1 MNLHDVVLALL
12 KASIFLSV
20 FATGLEAKPEDAI
33 FLLSRPWQLAR
44 SLFAM
49 AVVMPVAA
57 TALVTAFDL
66 RPAVEIALVA
76 LAISPVPPL
85 LPKKQIKADGD
96 PSYAIGLL
104 VLSAVVAIILIPL
117 AIEGL
122 GEFFRTPIHIKPW
135 PIARLALFTVLIPLG
150 LGMAARQLAPA
161 IAIKVSRP
169 LALFAAI
176 LLIASALM
184 VLFALKAA
192 MWDLIGGGTIVAIV
206 AFVILGLAVGHWL
219 GGPDPHDR
227 TVLALATAARHPAI
241 ALTIATAT
249 FPDEKA
255 EVPAI
260 MLYLILGAVLAI
272 PYVMWRRRVD
282 PALVM
287 GRG

>member
-1 MNLHDVVLALL
+1 MNLRDVILDAL

-20 FATGLEAKPEDAI
+20 FATGLEAKAEDAI
-33 FLLSRPWQLAR
+33 FLLSRPSQLIR

-49 AVVMPVAA
+49 DVVMPVAA
-57 TALVTAFDL
+57 TALVMAFNL
-66 RPAVEIALVA
+66 RPAVETALVA

-104 VLSAVVAIILIPL
+104 VLAAVVAIIFIPI

-122 GEFFRTPIHIKPW
+122 GKLFQTPIHIKPW
-135 PIARLALFTVLIPLG
+135 PIARLALYTVLIPLG
-150 LGMAARQLAPA
+150 LGMAARRFAPE
-161 IAIKVSRP
+161 IAVKAARP
-169 LALFAAI
+169 LALFATI

-184 VLFALKAA
+184 VLFALKKA

-249 FPDEKA
+249 FPDEA
-255 EVPAI
+255 AVPAI
-260 MLYLILGAVLAI
+260 LLYLILGTILAI
-272 PYVMWRRRVD
+272 PYVMWRKRVD
-282 PALVM
+282 PSLVLS
-287 GRG
+287 GRH